1 MDEPTFWR
9 LIEEAKDESG
19 GDGDEQAARLQAKLE
34 ALPADEIIAF
44 KHIQDELMD
53 RSYRNELWATA
64 YIINGGCSD
73 DGFDYFRGWLIG
85 QGERVFHDTLRDP
98 EGTLLTAAG
107 EGEGETENELI
118 LYAAL
123 EAYEAKTGQEMPL
136 RARPQP
142 ELAGE
147 SWDEETL
154 DQLFPRLAAK
164 FWPQA

>member
-107 EGEGETENELI
+107 EGEGETENESI
-118 LYAAL
+118 LSAAH
-123 EAYEAKTGQEMPL
+123 EAYGARTGQEMPFWM
-136 RARPQP
+136 RRQQ

-147 SWDEETL
+147 PWDEETV

-164 FWPQA
+164 FWRRE